1 MHGLLNK
8 GLQGFL
14 THTYGQELW
23 ADIVDSAQLP
33 PEGFETLLTYD
44 VSLTWDVLTEA
55 SARLGKTKGTL
66 LEDLGTYLV
75 SDEKM
80 DPIRRLLRFGGIDFS
95 DFVDSIDE
103 LPERARLAVPDLNV
117 PYVEVHDT
125 GPDEYR
131 ILVQSEFGRFGRIL
145 SGVLRAMA
153 DDYGCLS
160 LIEWDGDGPDGE
172 VITVKMLDG
181 AYTEGRAFVLSAEW
195 AQ

>member
-14 THTYGQELW
+14 THTYGPELW
-23 ADIVDSAQLP
+23 SDIVDAAQLP
-33 PEGFETLLTYD
+33 DEGFETLLTYD
-44 VSLTWDVLTEA
+44 VTLTWDVLSEA

-75 SDEKM
+75 SDTKM
-80 DPIRRLLRFGGIDFS
+80 DPIRRLLRFGGVDFS
-95 DFVDSIDE
+95 DFVGSLDE

-117 PYVEVHDT
+117 PTVEVYDT
-125 GPDEYR
+125 GSDEYR
-131 ILVQSEFGRFGRIL
+131 ILVQSDFGRFGRIL
-145 SGVLRAMA
+145 AGVLRAMA

-160 LIEWDGDGPDGE
+160 LIEWDGDSPDGE
-172 VITVKMLDG
+172 VITVKLLDG
-181 AYTEGRAFVLSAEW
+181 AYAEGKRFLLSAEL